1 MFIDVNNLVFS
12 LFLDEDEY
20 FSEKSRVP
28 CLSCNIIKLS
38 FFGRKLA
45 INRKDNVIECCLLH
59 HLPISNAVM
68 FQK

>member
-1 MFIDVNNLVFS
+1 MFTDFNNLVFS
-12 LFLDEDEY
+12 LFFDKDEY

-28 CLSCNIIKLS
+28 CLSCIKLS

-45 INRKDNVIECCLLH
+45 INRKANVIECCCFIIVQY
-59 HLPISNAVM
+59 PTPVM